1 MAKFLGL
8 WNVNPMAPMPTE
20 PAEQLNFTE
29 MLRSAMDYLLQTGE
43 VEEFGFF
50 LDGTSGYAI
59 GAGESKDEFSRS
71 FSFYRFIESEVR
83 ELAPYKTGKEVATG
97 VLKSKAEVMM
107 R

>member
-29 MLRSAMDYLLQTGE
+29 LRAAMDYLLQTGE
-43 VEEFGFF
+43 VKEFGFF
-50 LDGTSGYAI
+50 LDRKSGYVIA
-59 GAGESKDEFSRS
+59 AGESKDEVSRS
-71 FSFYRFIESEVR
+71 FSFYPFIESEVR
-83 ELAPYKTGKEVATG
+83 ELALYKTGKEVVSR
-97 VLKSKAEVMM
+97 VLKAKADVIT